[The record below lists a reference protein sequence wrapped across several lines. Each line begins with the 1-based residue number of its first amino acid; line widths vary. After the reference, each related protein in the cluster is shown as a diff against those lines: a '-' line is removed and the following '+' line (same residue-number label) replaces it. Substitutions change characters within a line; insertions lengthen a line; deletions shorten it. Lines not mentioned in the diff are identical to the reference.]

1 MYAYLTLLTG
11 EKAGTNYALDAA
23 HETLLGRGTNCQVA
37 LADALCSRVHA
48 RLVWCED
55 GWLVRDAHSRNGTF
69 VNGQK
74 VDEAILAP
82 GNVVRLGD
90 SELEF
95 QLSEEPPTAGA
106 DTGTSLVQTIVQDV
120 AVSPPDSSSDALAGL
135 PDAEQVKELMLLYQL
150 CIKLLGCS
158 DPNRVVDVSLELL
171 RSRTKASV
179 VGFLWMSDD
188 GTLKPKAVLP
198 ADAADQV
205 TLSPNLTKLV
215 SNRGHA
221 VWVANQADE
230 DSSVD
235 HFADAICAPLVK
247 RQEGNERNILGA
259 VHVYLEDGRFRQSDF
274 DFIITVANLVAI
286 ALVRAREI
294 TSLQKDYQRLLSSSA
309 ATDELL
315 GESKP
320 MLALKNKI
328 QRVSRA
334 AGCVLVRGE
343 SGAGKEL
350 VARAIHR
357 ASTRADQPMVSVN
370 CAAIPADLMESQL
383 FGHKAGAFT
392 GADRDHE
399 GFFQQA
405 DLGTLFLDEVGEL
418 TLEGQAKL
426 LRILEGHPFLPVGAT
441 KEVTVDVRVVAATN
455 RDLQTYV
462 GEGKFR
468 EDLFYRLSV
477 FELYLPP
484 LRDREGD
491 IELLINHFLSHFRRE
506 HGRPGLELS
515 DSALNKMLSYRWPG
529 NVRQLR
535 NVVDSAVVMAEGDAI
550 EPSDLALRDTGS
562 DNLDTLAID
571 DWERKLIVEAL
582 HRTGDNVP
590 EAAKL
595 LGIGRAT
602 LYRKIEQYK
611 IER

>member
-1 MYAYLTLLTG
+1 VYAYLTLLSG
-11 EKAGTNYALDAA
+11 EKAGTSFALDPAN
-23 HETLLGRGTNCQVA
+23 ETLMGRGTNCQIA

-48 RLVWCED
+48 RLAMCED
-55 GWLVRDAHSRNGTF
+55 GWLLRDAHSRNGTF

-74 VDEAILAP
+74 IDEAILSP
-82 GNVVRLGD
+82 GHIVRVGD
-90 SELEF
+90 SEMEF
-95 QLSEEPPTAGA
+95 QVTDQPPTAGA
-106 DTGTSLVQTIVQDV
+106 ETGTFLKQTIVKDQSI
-120 AVSPPDSSSDALAGL
+120 ALQAPTSDSISGL

-158 DPNRVVDVSLELL
+158 DPNKVVDISLELL
-171 RSRTKASV
+171 RTRTKASI
-179 VGFLWMSDD
+179 VGFLWVTDD
-188 GTLKPKAVLP
+188 GTLKPKSVLP
-198 ADAADQV
+198 ADAAQRV

-215 SNRGHA
+215 SQRGHA
-221 VWVANQADE
+221 VWVANQTE
-230 DSSVD
+230 EGSNVD
-235 HFADAICAPLVK
+235 HFADAICAPLVRRGEAK
-247 RQEGNERNILGA
+247 ERNTLGA
-259 VHVYLEDGRFRQSDF
+259 IHVYLEDGRFRQSDF

-294 TSLQKDYQRLLSSSA
+294 TSLQKDYQRLLESTA
-309 ATDELL
+309 GTDELL
-315 GESKP
+315 GDSKP
-320 MLALKNKI
+320 MLALKSKI

-357 ASTRADQPMVSVN
+357 ASGRADQPMVSVN

-392 GADRDHE
+392 GADRDHQ

-441 KEVTVDVRVVAATN
+441 KEITVDVRVIAATN

-462 GEGKFR
+462 GQGKFR

-477 FELYLPP
+477 FELFLPP
-484 LRDREGD
+484 LREREGD
-491 IELLINHFLSHFRRE
+491 IELLVDHFLAHFRRV

-515 DSALNKMLSYRWPG
+515 DAARNKLLAYRWPG

-535 NVVDSAVVMAEGDAI
+535 NVMDSAVVMADGDEI

-562 DNLDTLAID
+562 DNLDTLSID
-571 DWERKLIVEAL
+571 KWEQKLIVEAL
-582 HRTGDNVP
+582 HRTAGSVP
-590 EAAKL
+590 DAAKL